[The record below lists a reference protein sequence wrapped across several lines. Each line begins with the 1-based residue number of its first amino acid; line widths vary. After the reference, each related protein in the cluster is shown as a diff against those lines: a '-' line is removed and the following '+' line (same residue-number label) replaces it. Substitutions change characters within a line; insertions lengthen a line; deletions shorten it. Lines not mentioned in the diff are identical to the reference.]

1 MTELFTKYLKDVFT
15 EEEKRIFRE
24 KPEVYNALRVE
35 SEDFLNSGHYI
46 TIEGSKLQNSVR
58 SAFEKRMKA
67 ALKDN
72 PEIAETLIVSQGQ
85 TVMGDKQLMSPRI
98 SPTIR

>member
-1 MTELFTKYLKDVFT
+1 MTKIFTEYPKDVFT

-24 KPEVYNALRVE
+24 KPEVYNALRLE

-72 PEIAETLIVSQGQ
+72 PQIAETLIVSWARSLCA
-85 TVMGDKQLMSPRI
+85 TS
-98 SPTIR
+98 S